1 LNFSEK
7 FLKTANRTLDFF
19 VMLTLVLITVYA
31 AYALWDNGMVYAA
44 AENVQLEMQQLKPTE
59 ENGHSFEE
67 LLKINPDV
75 VAWVTLDDTNIDYPI
90 VQGKDNMEYVNKNVY
105 GDFALAGSI
114 FLDSRNDRHFTDTY
128 SLLYGHNMA
137 EGKMFGDLQLYKEK
151 EFFDAHLKGQ
161 LILPDTSYDL
171 EIFSAILVNSSDDYI
186 FDPNAWDGDIE
197 PLLQYAE
204 EESLFLQRDIFEKVQ
219 GLNGEAQILALT
231 TCTYEFTD
239 ARTVLLAYM
248 VPKNGGGAQ

>member
-1 LNFSEK
+1 
-7 FLKTANRTLDFF
+7 
-19 VMLTLVLITVYA
+19 
-31 AYALWDNGMVYAA
+31 
-44 AENVQLEMQQLKPTE
+44 
-59 ENGHSFEE
+59 
-67 LLKINPDV
+67 
-75 VAWVTLDDTNIDYPI
+75 
-90 VQGKDNMEYVNKNVY
+90 
-105 GDFALAGSI
+105 
-114 FLDSRNDRHFTDTY
+114 
-128 SLLYGHNMA
+128 
-137 EGKMFGDLQLYKEK
+137 MFGDLQLYKEK

-161 LILPDTSYDL
+161 FILPDTSYDL

-248 VPKNGGGAQ
+248 VPNNGGGAQ